1 MHIVI
6 EYYVYVSVCV
16 RVQLGETVTWIYL
29 GSSSWTAM
37 VPRFN
42 VLTST
47 LDLRILEDMW
57 YAKHCSSTVSG
68 KAACVQVIK
77 RYQKTVGL
85 LIVQDGFSWCFS
97 WCLQPLNVDSC
108 QFYDPLFSLS
118 LSFSNHFLFL
128 TNSLPEMPW
137 LSNQLPAWHTQ
148 CEDHF
153 IQEAIEWKAQGVH
166 IQGCHCISNVR
177 WCPDCFL
184 TGRARIWP
192 V

>member
-1 MHIVI
+1 M
-6 EYYVYVSVCV
+6 CA
-16 RVQLGETVTWIYL
+16 RAAWRNCNLDL
-29 GSSSWTAM
+29 
-37 VPRFN
+37 PRFKFLN
-42 VLTST
+42 CHGTSLQRT
-47 LDLRILEDMW
+47 DLHTGRLDLRILEDMW
-57 YAKHCSSTVSG
+57 YAIHCSPTVSG

-118 LSFSNHFLFL
+118 LSFSNQFLFL

-177 WCPDCFL
+177 WCPDMSGL
-184 TGRARIWP
+184 LSHRQG
-192 V
+192 